1 MLRLGITN
9 CNTIL
14 TQNQQKYWH
23 YRYVKLIN
31 MNSLQVTKYYLL
43 NKMYGR
49 EIYSGIITL
58 NYTFEKQ
65 MNLKIEIDNF
75 DVNAQSKK
83 NEWKRKKE

>member
-9 CNTIL
+9 CITIL

-31 MNSLQVTKYYLL
+31 MNSLQVKKYYLL

-49 EIYSGIITL
+49 EIYSGVITL

-65 MNLKIEIDNF
+65 MNLKNEIDNF
-75 DVNAQSKK
+75 HVNAQSKK
-83 NEWKRKKE
+83 NE